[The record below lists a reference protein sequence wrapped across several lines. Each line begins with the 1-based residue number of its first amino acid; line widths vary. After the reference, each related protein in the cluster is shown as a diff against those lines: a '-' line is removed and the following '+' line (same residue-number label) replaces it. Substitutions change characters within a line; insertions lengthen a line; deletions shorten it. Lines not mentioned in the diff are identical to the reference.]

1 MLTSRIRAAPFGS
14 GPAWQPYQ
22 SSRSLIRKSALIASE
37 NLRLVWGEN
46 NCVGLQTWSEKAIQP
61 LRLPPSG
68 ARQKSTVERLALG
81 EKILIQQL
89 NFALSS
95 APFDLIGYLYEWPH
109 LNIHA
114 LLNLITRNHELEK

>member
-1 MLTSRIRAAPFGS
+1 VKTI
-14 GPAWQPYQ
+14 AWGY
-22 SSRSLIRKSALIASE
+22 RLGLRKRY
-37 NLRLVWGEN
+37 NLF
-46 NCVGLQTWSEKAIQP
+46 
-61 LRLPPSG
+61 RLPPSG

-81 EKILIQQL
+81 EQILIQQL